1 MSAGRFEWSSGD
13 AATGTCGTDKKSS
26 IGNIIICVP
35 PFFPRVFPL
44 HFAVLVSLDRDFF
57 SFDLMFS
64 TVLPLRQ
71 QPTSAHC
78 GGDGTILLLC

>member
-1 MSAGRFEWSSGD
+1 MSTGRFERSSGD
-13 AATGTCGTDKKSS
+13 AATGTCGTDKQHRKYYYLRPS
-26 IGNIIICVP
+26 
-35 PFFPRVFPL
+35 FPLFFPL
-44 HFAVLVSLDRDFF
+44 HFVVLVSLVCVFL

-64 TVLPLRQ
+64 AVIPLRQ